1 MAILYRLTLFVLI
14 VGLTGCGTKSQNPV
28 TGREERVAM
37 SESQEVTEGRK
48 AHQEVLQEYK
58 PLENPALQKYVND
71 IGQRLASNSHRASI
85 TWTFTVLDSPEV
97 NAFALPG
104 GYVYITRGIM
114 AYLNDEA
121 DLAGVL
127 GHEIGHVT
135 ARHGAQRAQRGQ
147 NAQLGAMA
155 GVLLGAVLGAKG
167 YGQLG
172 DAATQASQL
181 AAARYVAK
189 YSQSQELQADS
200 LGAEYLSRVRYDVRN
215 MVDVIRVLKD
225 QDQFAADLARE
236 QGRPAPQGN
245 AWLAS
250 HPTSDQRLSA
260 ITQLAAQY
268 KTPATAQDDGRNR
281 FMQLMRGVSF
291 GETADQGLTRGQ
303 NFYHESLGFVM
314 TAPNGWRIANGD
326 DELTFMAPGGE
337 AALIMQP
344 VPAKAGNTH
353 DQILRGYVGAQGG
366 DVRRGSLDGMPSTRF
381 EGTRRDERGQASRI
395 ECTVV
400 TLPGGMNVLLVDAA
414 RDVNAMARHRG
425 GMRQVEA
432 SLRRFGAFDK
442 AAALPWKV
450 QIVSMPAGG
459 FAELARFS
467 PLPRAEQH
475 LRLINGVYGLP
486 AGNDPRTGAL
496 VKVISP

>member
-1 MAILYRLTLFVLI
+1 MKKPAFVLLMA
-14 VGLTGCGTKSQNPV
+14 LTALLAACGTKSQNPV

-37 SESQEVTEGRK
+37 SESQEVVEGRK
-48 AHQEVLQEYK
+48 AHQEVLKEYK
-58 PLENPALQKYVND
+58 SLDNPALQKYVND
-71 IGQRLASNSHRASI
+71 IGQQLALSSHRASI

-172 DAATQASQL
+172 DAASQVSQM

-189 YSQSQELQADS
+189 YSQSQELQADG

-225 QDQFAADLARE
+225 QDQFQSDLARE

-250 HPTSDQRLSA
+250 HPTSDQRLDA
-260 ITQLAAQY
+260 IMKLSAQY
-268 KTPATAQDDGRNR
+268 KAAATAQDDGRNR
-281 FMQLMRGVSF
+281 FMQVMRGVAF

-314 TAPNGWRIANGD
+314 TAPTGWRIVNSD
-326 DELTFMAPGGE
+326 DELLFVAPNGE
-337 AALIMQP
+337 AALVMQP
-344 VPAKAGNTH
+344 VPQKAGTTH
-353 DQILRGYVGAQGG
+353 DQILRSYVGAQGG
-366 DVRRGSLDGMPSTRF
+366 DVRRGSLDGMPATRF

-400 TLPGGMNVLLVDAA
+400 TLPSGLNVLLADAGRDANALA
-414 RDVNAMARHRG
+414 RQRG
-425 GMRQVEA
+425 GLRQVEA
-432 SLRRFGAFDK
+432 SMRRFGPADK

-450 QIVSMPAGG
+450 QTVPMPAGG
-459 FAELARFS
+459 FAELARVS
-467 PLPRAEQH
+467 PLARAEQQ
-475 LRLINGVYGLP
+475 LRLINGVYSLP
-486 AGNDPRTGAL
+486 AGNDPRPGAL
-496 VKVISP
+496 VKIVSP